1 MIWCLETAE
10 KKHQKFA
17 IVTKILLN
25 FYKKNPDIQRTDENS
40 KYVIIDQVSNLENS
54 KRSGTDPSFKLDFDD
69 LAGLAFFYLAVSP
82 IPLFIDT

>member
-10 KKHQKFA
+10 KIIKNLQLLPKSSLIF
-17 IVTKILLN
+17 TK
-25 FYKKNPDIQRTDENS
+25 KKPDIQSTDENS
-40 KYVIIDQVSNLENS
+40 KYVIIDQVSNLEN

-69 LAGLAFFYLAVSP
+69 LAGSAFFYLAVSP

>member
-10 KKHQKFA
+10 KIIKNLQ
-17 IVTKILLN
+17 LLPKSSLT
-25 FYKKNPDIQRTDENS
+25 FTKKNPDIQRTDENI